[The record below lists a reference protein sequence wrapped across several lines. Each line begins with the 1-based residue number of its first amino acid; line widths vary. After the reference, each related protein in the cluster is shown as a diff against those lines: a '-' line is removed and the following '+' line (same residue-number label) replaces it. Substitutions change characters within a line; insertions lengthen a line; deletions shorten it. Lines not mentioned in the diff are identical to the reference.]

1 MSSNKAIRQFLK
13 DLDRGIGDKMSLLK
27 MLVIK
32 CDEADQNFNR
42 LRNAINYG
50 EIESADRILCDL
62 QQQNGSSLSDIQ
74 NEISEGT
81 NLIQTVGQ
89 LSQMITR
96 ELNRA
101 KSTGRA
107 QANVINQAVGDHSP
121 LRSVLKN
128 SVGSDSGINRNLNQ
142 TFKQNDRI
150 EQLQRQ
156 LIELQTENDRLKH
169 ESQIMVVNYSR
180 QIDTK
185 EDAIRNLKS
194 KLNALD
200 GDNNV

>member
-1 MSSNKAIRQFLK
+1 
-13 DLDRGIGDKMSLLK
+13 
-27 MLVIK
+27 
-32 CDEADQNFNR
+32 
-42 LRNAINYG
+42 
-50 EIESADRILCDL
+50 
-62 QQQNGSSLSDIQ
+62 
-74 NEISEGT
+74 
-81 NLIQTVGQ
+81 
-89 LSQMITR
+89 
-96 ELNRA
+96 
-101 KSTGRA
+101 
-107 QANVINQAVGDHSP
+107 
-121 LRSVLKN
+121 
-128 SVGSDSGINRNLNQ
+128 LNQ

>member
-1 MSSNKAIRQFLK
+1 M
-13 DLDRGIGDKMSLLK
+13 
-27 MLVIK
+27 
-32 CDEADQNFNR
+32 
-42 LRNAINYG
+42 
-50 EIESADRILCDL
+50 
-62 QQQNGSSLSDIQ
+62 
-74 NEISEGT
+74 
-81 NLIQTVGQ
+81 
-89 LSQMITR
+89 
-96 ELNRA
+96 
-101 KSTGRA
+101 
-107 QANVINQAVGDHSP
+107 
-121 LRSVLKN
+121 
-128 SVGSDSGINRNLNQ
+128 NQ

>member
-1 MSSNKAIRQFLK
+1 M
-13 DLDRGIGDKMSLLK
+13 
-27 MLVIK
+27 
-32 CDEADQNFNR
+32 
-42 LRNAINYG
+42 
-50 EIESADRILCDL
+50 
-62 QQQNGSSLSDIQ
+62 
-74 NEISEGT
+74 
-81 NLIQTVGQ
+81 
-89 LSQMITR
+89 
-96 ELNRA
+96 
-101 KSTGRA
+101 
-107 QANVINQAVGDHSP
+107 
-121 LRSVLKN
+121 
-128 SVGSDSGINRNLNQ
+128 NQ

-169 ESQIMVVNYSR
+169 ESQIMIVNYSR

>member
-1 MSSNKAIRQFLK
+1 
-13 DLDRGIGDKMSLLK
+13 
-27 MLVIK
+27 
-32 CDEADQNFNR
+32 
-42 LRNAINYG
+42 
-50 EIESADRILCDL
+50 
-62 QQQNGSSLSDIQ
+62 
-74 NEISEGT
+74 
-81 NLIQTVGQ
+81 
-89 LSQMITR
+89 
-96 ELNRA
+96 
-101 KSTGRA
+101 
-107 QANVINQAVGDHSP
+107 
-121 LRSVLKN
+121 
-128 SVGSDSGINRNLNQ
+128 LNQ

-194 KLNALD
+194 KHNALD

>member
-1 MSSNKAIRQFLK
+1 M
-13 DLDRGIGDKMSLLK
+13 
-27 MLVIK
+27 
-32 CDEADQNFNR
+32 
-42 LRNAINYG
+42 
-50 EIESADRILCDL
+50 
-62 QQQNGSSLSDIQ
+62 
-74 NEISEGT
+74 
-81 NLIQTVGQ
+81 
-89 LSQMITR
+89 
-96 ELNRA
+96 
-101 KSTGRA
+101 
-107 QANVINQAVGDHSP
+107 
-121 LRSVLKN
+121 
-128 SVGSDSGINRNLNQ
+128 NQ

-194 KLNALD
+194 KLNAFD